1 MKKILTILFVGL
13 MFLPLALDAQNYS
26 SLWKQVKAAQ
36 DKDMPQ
42 TEYDLLVQIA
52 DKAEAENAYGQLLKA
67 RVQALNALVN
77 INPDSLMPAIKR
89 IEASY
94 NNTDDKVMKSVY
106 AAILYKIYDGQ
117 GKQYNGQ
124 EILDEEQ
131 DSEAKAKMYRK
142 AAISD
147 MPLLAKTK
155 AGQFSPLV
163 IEGANANIF
172 GGDL

>member
-13 MFLPLALDAQNYS
+13 MFLPLALDSQNYS

-94 NNTDDKVMKSVY
+94 NNTDD
-106 AAILYKIYDGQ
+106 
-117 GKQYNGQ
+117 
-124 EILDEEQ
+124 
-131 DSEAKAKMYRK
+131 
-142 AAISD
+142 
-147 MPLLAKTK
+147 
-155 AGQFSPLV
+155 
-163 IEGANANIF
+163 
-172 GGDL
+172 